1 MFLCFIGTCNCIQ
14 SRAEINKYY
23 LQHDMTPKNIVE
35 QKCHFLGSKMSP
47 HKRTRAKLIF
57 DEFFLSSL
65 FFLPLSVLHISIF
78 LYVIRIIRL
87 RSETPSER
95 KGWSEKINSHK
106 KARVFSRIIKI
117 IKKKQNS
124 TSKFLYTL
132 IYNKS
137 TDKTLEKAQRK
148 RTWRNINLIE
158 KI

>member
-57 DEFFLSSL
+57 YEFFLSSL

-117 IKKKQNS
+117 IKKNKIPRQN
-124 TSKFLYTL
+124 FYTHW
-132 IYNKS
+132 YTTNQQTKHW
-137 TDKTLEKAQRK
+137 RK
-148 RTWRNINLIE
+148 HRESGHGEI
-158 KI
+158 